1 MSDTTRILFVDDEP
15 ELLRGLERSLHSMR
29 RRWDMVFAG
38 SGQDALEVLSQ
49 RPIDVLVS
57 DMRMPGMDG
66 PELLSRAKNS
76 HPGVARIVLSGFS
89 DRERVLRST
98 DLVHRFLTKPCPVD
112 VLKETIV
119 RAVTVRRLLSDESL
133 RRLISGIGSLPSLPA
148 VYLEIVEKLRSG
160 RAWARAIGDVIARD
174 AAMTAK
180 LLQLANSAFF
190 GLQSR
195 STDTAEAVGM
205 LGTETVKA
213 LVLSMQ
219 VFSQFDQA
227 TARRF
232 RVDSLWKHSM
242 AVSALARLI
251 AVSERATPEFL
262 ADATVGGLLHDI
274 GKLVLIHA
282 VPDRYERALA
292 AVDDKATLPS
302 DTERQLLGATHAEV
316 GAYLLGL
323 WGLPDT
329 IIEAVAFHHAL
340 ESLNAANFTPLT
352 AVHVANSLV
361 HERDAATTDEL
372 VPRID
377 LAHLAKLGLANRLPA
392 WRDQFLTM
400 GVHDVRESSLC

>member
-1 MSDTTRILFVDDEP
+1 
-15 ELLRGLERSLHSMR
+15 
-29 RRWDMVFAG
+29 
-38 SGQDALEVLSQ
+38 
-49 RPIDVLVS
+49 
-57 DMRMPGMDG
+57 
-66 PELLSRAKNS
+66 
-76 HPGVARIVLSGFS
+76 
-89 DRERVLRST
+89 
-98 DLVHRFLTKPCPVD
+98 
-112 VLKETIV
+112 
-119 RAVTVRRLLSDESL
+119 
-133 RRLISGIGSLPSLPA
+133 
-148 VYLEIVEKLRSG
+148 
-160 RAWARAIGDVIARD
+160 
-174 AAMTAK
+174 
-180 LLQLANSAFF
+180 
-190 GLQSR
+190 
-195 STDTAEAVGM
+195 
-205 LGTETVKA
+205 
-213 LVLSMQ
+213 
-219 VFSQFDQA
+219 
-227 TARRF
+227 
-232 RVDSLWKHSM
+232 M